1 MAAIKRFDSFFFSF
15 LFFFSCLSIWGM
27 KRSRTESGRINH
39 FSSSFIFGPLPR
51 HPKRLHFE
59 GVGGRRNW
67 WDRTWNF
74 RNLFTLGLLRRLRAN
89 AAVQIFWPR
98 HAHPFLRRC
107 PFGWRGLREIDACL
121 YELWFETVAPQP
133 IPLFALWGFVKG
145 VVALPSSFFAVAAE
159 QKSTRFLHLLLKE
172 FKSCLSIYEK
182 GITARKQLDME
193 RKFLTFFLHHL
204 PRRNS
209 STFSPNQKRDSPP
222 SDLMGG
228 YWHPAIPNT
237 THESPP
243 TNPCMKH
250 LLFHAGIFD

>member
-1 MAAIKRFDSFFFSF
+1 MAAIKRFDSFFFS
-15 LFFFSCLSIWGM
+15 FFFSCLSIWGM

-89 AAVQIFWPR
+89 AAVQIFLPPR
-98 HAHPFLRRC
+98 THSFAAALLGEGACGKLMRVYTNFDLKQLPPNPSPFC
-107 PFGWRGLREIDACL
+107 PLGLCEGGCC
-121 YELWFETVAPQP
+121 
-133 IPLFALWGFVKG
+133 FALLLFCSCCGAKKHKISSSSLKG
-145 VVALPSSFFAVAAE
+145 IQELP
-159 QKSTRFLHLLLKE
+159 
-172 FKSCLSIYEK
+172 IYLWK
-182 GITARKQLDME
+182 GITAKKQLDME

-243 TNPCMKH
+243 TNPCRKH

>member
-1 MAAIKRFDSFFFSF
+1 M
-15 LFFFSCLSIWGM
+15 L
-27 KRSRTESGRINH
+27 RSRYFGLATH
-39 FSSSFIFGPLPR
+39 THSFAAALLGEGACGKLMRVYTNFDLKQLPPT
-51 HPKRLHFE
+51 H
-59 GVGGRRNW
+59 
-67 WDRTWNF
+67 
-74 RNLFTLGLLRRLRAN
+74 
-89 AAVQIFWPR
+89 
-98 HAHPFLRRC
+98 
-107 PFGWRGLREIDACL
+107 
-121 YELWFETVAPQP
+121 
-133 IPLFALWGFVKG
+133 PLFALWGFVKG

-243 TNPCMKH
+243 TNPCRKH